1 MNKLYK
7 FSIFALLVI
16 AFSHIA
22 FAESKYMNN
31 PQKLKVAAMVVSEY
45 YVDSVNSDKLA
56 EDAIHGMLKELDPH
70 SSYSDPE
77 ETKAL
82 TEPLDGNFSGIGVQY
97 NIQEDTLY
105 VIQTVAGGPSEKV
118 GILPGDRIITVND
131 TTIAGVKMTT
141 KDITKR
147 LRGKKGTKVEVGVKR
162 RNVPE
167 LIQFRITREDIPLYS
182 VDAAYMI
189 DENTG
194 YVRISRFA
202 ETTHDEFM
210 KAVKK
215 LKKQEMKQ
223 LIVDLTDNGGGYL
236 NIATKMVNE
245 FLEDNQMIVYTEGRR
260 SPRYEEKAN
269 GRGKLKDLDVVVCVN
284 QYSASASEIFSGAI
298 QDWDRGVIVGRR
310 TFGKGLVQRPV
321 PFPDGSMIR
330 LTVARYYTPS
340 GRCIQKPYTKGKDD
354 YEKEILD
361 RYNHG
366 ELAHA
371 DSIHFNDSLKY
382 TTLHKN
388 RVIYGGGGIMPDYFV
403 PLDTTEYSD
412 YFRDLIA
419 KGTLIQYINK
429 YVEINRKEIKK
440 QYKNIDIYINK
451 YEVDSLMLKD
461 LITLADKDSIKYN
474 EKQFNASKELIKQ
487 NMKAIIARDLFEDAA
502 FYMVMNKKNDIVKSA
517 LDIINDKNRYNMLLN
532 K

>member
-1 MNKLYK
+1 MNRLHK
-7 FSIFALLVI
+7 FLVLSLTAL
-16 AFSHIA
+16 AFSATI

-45 YVDSVNSDKLA
+45 YVDSVNSDKLT
-56 EDAIHGMLKELDPH
+56 EDAIKGMLKELDPH
-70 SSYSDPE
+70 STYSNPE

-97 NIQEDTLY
+97 SIQEDTLY
-105 VIQTVAGGPSEKV
+105 VVQTISGGPSEKV
-118 GILPGDRIITVND
+118 GILAGDRIVTVND

-141 KDITKR
+141 KDISKR
-147 LRGKKGTKVEVGVKR
+147 LRGKKGTKVEVKVKR

-167 LIQFRITREDIPLYS
+167 LITFRITRDDIPLYS
-182 VDAAYMI
+182 VDAAYMM

-194 YVRISRFA
+194 YIRISRFA
-202 ETTHDEFM
+202 ETTHKEFM
-210 KAVKK
+210 KAVKDLQK
-215 LKKQEMKQ
+215 HDMKQ

-236 NIATKMVNE
+236 NIATQMVNE
-245 FLEDNQMIVYTEGRR
+245 FLDDDEMIVYTEGRR
-260 SPRYEEKAN
+260 SPRFEEKAN
-269 GRGKLKDLDVVVCVN
+269 GRGKLKDIDVVVCVN

-340 GRCIQKPYTKGKDD
+340 GRCIQKPYTKGKDE
-354 YEKEILD
+354 YEKDILN

-366 ELAHA
+366 ELASA

-388 RVIYGGGGIMPDYFV
+388 RIIYGGGGIMPDYFV

-412 YFRDLIA
+412 YMRDLIA
-419 KGTLIQYINK
+419 KGALVQFVNS
-429 YVEINRKEIKK
+429 YVENHRKEIKK
-440 QYKNIDIYINK
+440 QYKDIEKYIDGF
-451 YEVDSLMLKD
+451 EVDSVMLKD
-461 LITLADKDSIKYN
+461 LVEIAQKDSIKYN
-474 EKQFNASKELIKQ
+474 DKQFNASKELIRT
-487 NMKAIIARDLFEDAA
+487 NIKAVIARDIYEDKA
-502 FYMVMNKKNDIVKSA
+502 FYMVMNRKNDIVKSA
-517 LDIINDKNRYNMLLN
+517 FDIINDKSRYNMLLG